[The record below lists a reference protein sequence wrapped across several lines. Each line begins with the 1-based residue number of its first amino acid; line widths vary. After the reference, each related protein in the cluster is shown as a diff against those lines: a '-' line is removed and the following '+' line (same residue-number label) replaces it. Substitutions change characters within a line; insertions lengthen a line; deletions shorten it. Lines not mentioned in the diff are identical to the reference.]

1 MQQGIPWGI
10 KQTQSLKYSIHW
22 GINQIRQSQC
32 VILLGSNQTQPLQYG
47 ILRGIN
53 QTQKLQFYILWG
65 INPTQQLQIS
75 WIAKAFI
82 SVNTIVIKNDPWFF
96 IVDIKTVVLRV
107 SMYEDHILY
116 FLNEWS
122 AIVQSW

>member
-1 MQQGIPWGI
+1 M
-10 KQTQSLKYSIHW
+10 
-22 GINQIRQSQC
+22 
-32 VILLGSNQTQPLQYG
+32 
-47 ILRGIN
+47 N
-53 QTQKLQFYILWG
+53 QTQKLQFDILWG
-65 INPTQQLQIS
+65 INQTQQLQIS

-82 SVNTIVIKNDPWFF
+82 SVTIVIKNDPWFF
-96 IVDIKTVVLRV
+96 IVDIKTVVLKD